1 MKNVKVKS
9 HVRVLNGDSD
19 FLTIK
24 RVIYGKEKTP
34 KELREYKIL
43 GVPNCPVGTVTEWKV
58 FAKEKGLAGLRIV
71 EADGSLGFDFV

>member
-1 MKNVKVKS
+1 MVKVKA

-24 RVIYGKEKTP
+24 RVVYGKEKTP

-43 GVPNCPVGTVTEWKV
+43 GVPNCPVGTVAEWKDY
-58 FAKEKGLAGLRIV
+58 AKKHALAGIRIV